1 MVYFDEIK
9 HLIKDNR
16 KKYFRIII
24 EDTFFVCE
32 GNVYIQ
38 SLDETKI
45 VLNYIDKNMVFIGQN
60 FKVKQSS
67 KCQLIVQGAVEKY
80 EIYKN

>member
-32 GNVYIQ
+32 VNVYIQ
-38 SLDETKI
+38 SLDENKI

-67 KCQLIVQGAVEKY
+67 KYQLIVQGAVEKY